1 MKIAILEHCIR
12 CGRCARVCPAAVFE
26 QRREEGKVL
35 AKRPE
40 SCIGCGHCV
49 AACPAA
55 AIEHEQFP
63 PEKVHPIDRSGL
75 PTPEQLRLLIHSRR
89 SNRDLKRE
97 PVPRELLE
105 QILQAAHCAPTASN
119 LQQVGYTVVT
129 RPDELRQVIEFTL
142 DYMRRMVRLLNM
154 PVLGALIR
162 TFVKGANRY
171 AATFERII
179 GEWEQCGLDRI
190 LRGATALILIHTPKE
205 NRFGAI
211 DAQLAYQNGSLM
223 AEALGV
229 SQIYTG
235 FLLTALKAD
244 KRQRL
249 ARKLGIRE
257 VIHAGMALGMPACRF
272 GNYIDREP
280 LKVQWRQ

>member
-1 MKIAILEHCIR
+1 MKIGILEGCIR
-12 CGRCARVCPAAVFE
+12 CGRCTRVCPAAVFE
-26 QRREEGKVL
+26 QRKSEGKVTV
-35 AKRPE
+35 KSPE

-55 AIEHEQFP
+55 AIEHELFG
-63 PEKVHPIDRSGL
+63 PEKVHPIDRAAL
-75 PTPEQLRLLIHSRR
+75 PTAEQLRLLMRARR
-89 SNRDLKRE
+89 SNRDLKSG
-97 PVPRELLE
+97 PVSEELLTE
-105 QILQAAHCAPTASN
+105 ILEAAHRAPTASN
-119 LQQVGYTVVT
+119 LQQVSYTVLT
-129 RPDELRQVIEFTL
+129 KREELDEVIEYTL
-142 DYMRRMVRLLNM
+142 DYMRRMVRLMKM
-154 PVLGALIR
+154 PVVGALIR

-179 GEWEQCGLDRI
+179 REWEQSRCDRI
-190 LRGATALILIHTPKE
+190 LRGGTTLILIHTPKS

-244 KRQRL
+244 KQQRL
-249 ARKLGIRE
+249 ARRLGIRGE
-257 VIHAGMALGMPACRF
+257 IHAGMALGMPASRF
-272 GNYIDREP
+272 RNYIDKEP
-280 LKVQWRQ
+280 LRVQWRR